1 MSNIKTNTKHL
12 GNLGHYE
19 NTKPKNIRNRRRS
32 SQLKGPENTFNK
44 LIEENTPNL
53 KKEMAVTVPET
64 YRIPNRLDQKR
75 KFTHQSICPEQRI
88 FKRYKGKYKLIYK
101 GRPIR
106 IASDFS
112 VYILKARRSSTD
124 MLQTLREHRQQP

>member
-75 KFTHQSICPEQRI
+75 KSFYYIINKTQNGWNKERI
-88 FKRYKGKYKLIYK
+88 LKAARRKGQATYKD
-101 GRPIR
+101 RPIR
-106 IASDFS
+106 ITTDFS
-112 VYILKARRSSTD
+112 IETLKARRAWTD
-124 MLQTLREHRQQP
+124 VL